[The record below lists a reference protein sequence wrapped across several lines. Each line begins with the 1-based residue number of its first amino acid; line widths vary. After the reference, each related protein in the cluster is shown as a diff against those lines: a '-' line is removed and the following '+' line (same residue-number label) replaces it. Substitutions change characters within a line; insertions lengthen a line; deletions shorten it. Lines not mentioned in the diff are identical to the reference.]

1 MDKLSSLMD
10 EAYELFTNK
19 KFEASLKKLQRA
31 QEMVT
36 EGANN
41 KVEVPRD
48 QLADTRAS
56 IENFK
61 GFNYLS
67 LNNIE
72 MAQECFE
79 NALSINPNSSQACA
93 GLAEIFFLQGRDY
106 EAKIMYE
113 WAIEN
118 NILNQFAIEGLKKV
132 NAALNLPEDH
142 NTLNSKTDFYE
153 IKNNEFFEDLKTAYR
168 LFNEKR
174 FTESLDMLER
184 AERKLRTKKF
194 NFNANARI
202 ASLENFRGF
211 NLLALDRIK
220 EARKAFEKALNI
232 NPSSSQACAGLGEI
246 FYLMG
251 RDTEAKTMFEWAV
264 VNNDRNHFAREKL
277 RKLNRELGLPED
289 DNSLLKETTT
299 VNKTQKT
306 TVKTSTDV
314 TSVMQ

>member
-10 EAYELFTNK
+10 EAYELFTK
-19 KFEASLKKLQRA
+19 KQFKASLKKLQEA

-36 EGANN
+36 EGADK
-41 KVEVPRD
+41 KVEIPQD
-48 QLADTRAS
+48 KLADTRAS

-93 GLAEIFFLQGRDY
+93 GLGEIFFLQGMDY

-118 NILNQFAIEGLKKV
+118 NILNQFAIEGLRKV

-153 IKNNEFFEDLKTAYR
+153 IKNNEFFEELKKAYQ

-174 FTESLDMLER
+174 FTESLDTLER
-184 AERKLRTKKF
+184 AERKLKTKKL
-194 NFNANARI
+194 NFNANSRI

-246 FYLMG
+246 FYLLG

-264 VNNDRNHFAREKL
+264 VNNNNNKFASERL
-277 RKLNRELGLPED
+277 RKLNREMGLPED
-289 DNSLLKETTT
+289 DNSLLKERTTTTASKTT
-299 VNKTQKT
+299 VNA
-306 TVKTSTDV
+306 SENV